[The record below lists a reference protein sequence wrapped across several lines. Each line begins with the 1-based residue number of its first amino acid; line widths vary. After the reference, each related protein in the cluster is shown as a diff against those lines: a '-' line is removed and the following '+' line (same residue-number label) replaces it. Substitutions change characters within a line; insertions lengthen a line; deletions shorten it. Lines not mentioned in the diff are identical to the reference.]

1 MTQLLIYREKAI
13 RFFKEYETW
22 FLILA
27 KIIGMMFVFTYINEN
42 LGYYELLGSAP
53 VNLLLSL
60 VCSIIPSSFTVF
72 IVAAVIAAHMLKFS
86 MLVGLLVIAVMV
98 IIYLLFLKF
107 APRQSLVLL
116 AAPVLLHYN
125 LGFALPVIAGL
136 LFNPYAAIPAAAGVF
151 MVSFIRSALQYGGE
165 LASPAAAGMSSLAD
179 SLDPEKITEVVS
191 NIFTQ
196 AFADK
201 TFVYMFLLV
210 VITAAVMFV
219 INRFSFNYVWYI
231 SIAAGAV
238 ADFAAAVLT
247 GPRVGSYTMTGMPI
261 GILVGAAAALVIQF
275 FRCVVDYKSRE
286 SLQFEDEE
294 YYYYVQAIPKY
305 LTGEYADE
313 PPVEEKFPKKDDII
327 RIAKGVKKGIPS
339 GKKDGQTEE

>member
-1 MTQLLIYREKAI
+1 
-13 RFFKEYETW
+13 
-22 FLILA
+22 
-27 KIIGMMFVFTYINEN
+27 
-42 LGYYELLGSAP
+42 
-53 VNLLLSL
+53 
-60 VCSIIPSSFTVF
+60 
-72 IVAAVIAAHMLKFS
+72 
-86 MLVGLLVIAVMV
+86 
-98 IIYLLFLKF
+98 
-107 APRQSLVLL
+107 
-116 AAPVLLHYN
+116 
-125 LGFALPVIAGL
+125 
-136 LFNPYAAIPAAAGVF
+136 
-151 MVSFIRSALQYGGE
+151 
-165 LASPAAAGMSSLAD
+165 
-179 SLDPEKITEVVS
+179 
-191 NIFTQ
+191 
-196 AFADK
+196 
-201 TFVYMFLLV
+201 MFLLV

-238 ADFAAAVLT
+238 AEFAAAVLT
-247 GPRVGSYTMTGMPI
+247 GPSVGSYIMTGMPI

-305 LTGEYADE
+305 LTGEYEDE